1 MRRLVT
7 GGIKAILAIAAL
19 STAAHWAMRM
29 NRAPSP
35 LTTAIAAM
43 PDPATTG
50 SIDQRRVERPVP
62 DAPKAEP
69 VTRGLD
75 QRHLSMLIAGA
86 GAAAPAAAAKPAAKA
101 AAKTPAKR

>member
-7 GGIKAILAIAAL
+7 GGIKAVLAIAAL
-19 STAAHWAMRM
+19 STAAHWAMRV

-43 PDPATTG
+43 PDPVTTG
-50 SIDQRRVERPVP
+50 SIEPARVERVTE
-62 DAPKAEP
+62 APKPEAAA
-69 VTRGLD
+69 RGLD
-75 QRHLSMLIAGA
+75 QRHLSMLIANA
-86 GAAAPAAAAKPAAKA
+86 GGTTLAAPAPKPVQKA